1 MKFPNKQSVLILWAL
16 TEFEVLIGHNWVSAL
31 ASLLRR
37 LLIWFYNQRLQTS
50 NRSFSL
56 WAWFW
61 NNHWTFFLALWGEF
75 FKRDAWD
82 FLDST
87 RSFSHNSQKCLTDG
101 FLKSSLFTELLQD
114 YPKRWEW
121 SQQFGL
127 LVSLNQGIRISI
139 FFIRPSPTIALPSHS
154 VSKSVTP
161 HCETDMTLTYCDMD
175 LSKLIQGFL

>member
-1 MKFPNKQSVLILWAL
+1 MD
-16 TEFEVLIGHNWVSAL
+16 
-31 ASLLRR
+31 
-37 LLIWFYNQRLQTS
+37 
-50 NRSFSL
+50 RSFRWSFRINSRCWFCEL
-56 WAWFW
+56 WLSSRFWSVTIEFPRLPAFSADCWFDFTTKDYKLPTALFSRWAWFW
-61 NNHWTFFLALWGEF
+61 KNHWTFFLALWGEF

-139 FFIRPSPTIALPSHS
+139 LFIRPSPTIALASHS
-154 VSKSVTP
+154 GREAFKNVLA
-161 HCETDMTLTYCDMD
+161 EF
-175 LSKLIQGFL
+175 GR

>member
-1 MKFPNKQSVLILWAL
+1 MEFPNKQSVLILWAL

-87 RSFSHNSQKCLTDG
+87 RSFSHNSQKNLT
-101 FLKSSLFTELLQD
+101 
-114 YPKRWEW
+114 EW
-121 SQQFGL
+121 SQQFNL

-175 LSKLIQGFL
+175 LSKLIKGFLWVVTFFF